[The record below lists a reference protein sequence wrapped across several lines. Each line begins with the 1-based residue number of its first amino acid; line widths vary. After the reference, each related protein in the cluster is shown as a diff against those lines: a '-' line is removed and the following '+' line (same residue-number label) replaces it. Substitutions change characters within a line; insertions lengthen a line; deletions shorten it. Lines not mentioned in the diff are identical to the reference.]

1 MTTIDKVLT
10 QTCQHLKSLNGKILP
25 RDKRIL
31 TSLGNQIDQGNFL
44 TENQGKLL
52 TKLLN
57 ENIEVLSTVVED
69 IDYALTAN
77 RWSQPFRV
85 IHRVRKIYISPEH
98 PDTIII
104 EFTFDKRL
112 KAKLVSLNGKINGSL
127 SSTGPRNYCVS
138 LTEKNIAVLVNEF
151 VKDDFEID
159 QKILNFYQEITKIS
173 KIGNSSYSVF
183 QLENEKLKK
192 QLEKD
197 VGSITPENVL
207 LLQDRKFRYQ
217 YKITEKITEK
227 SLKSS
232 IANRTST
239 KVFVNTKTFSFT
251 ELLTALC
258 ELKRLPVLIIFDG
271 HDSIV
276 SKKCLD
282 LVAEAA
288 KENSINDQVGI
299 YFRFGSNADSAHF
312 NTTISELEFNKPLS
326 NITKIAGISNSKLPK
341 FMINSDWQA
350 GSVISFTNNFKN
362 NKSYVYCSNV
372 DLIVYYN
379 DKTPLNGDIN
389 DIM

>member
-31 TSLGNQIDQGNFL
+31 TSLGNQLDQGNFL

-52 TKLLN
+52 TKLLT
-57 ENIEVLSTVVED
+57 ENIQVLSTVVED

-85 IHRVRKIYISPEH
+85 IHRVRKIYISPTT

-104 EFTFDKRL
+104 EFTFDKRI
-112 KAKLVSLNGKINGSL
+112 KTKLSSLNGKLNGSL

-138 LTEKNIAVLVNEF
+138 LTEKNISLLVNEF
-151 VKDDFEID
+151 AKDDFEID
-159 QKILNFYQEITKIS
+159 QKILNFYHEISEILKIN
-173 KIGNSSYSVF
+173 NSAYSVF

-192 QLEKD
+192 QIEND
-197 VGSITPENVL
+197 VGCISSENLL

-217 YKITEKITEK
+217 YKITEKITEN

-239 KVFVNTKTFSFT
+239 KVFVNAKTFSFN
-251 ELLTALC
+251 ELVSALF
-258 ELKRLPVLIIFDG
+258 ELKRLPILIIFDG

-282 LVAEAA
+282 LVVEAA
-288 KENSINDQVGI
+288 KTNGLDDQVGI
-299 YFRFGSNADSAHF
+299 YFRFGSTADSAHF
-312 NTTISELEFNKPLS
+312 NSTISELEFNKHLS
-326 NITKIAGISNSKLPK
+326 DTTKIAGISNSKLPK
-341 FMINSDWQA
+341 FMVNSEWRA

-362 NKSYVYCSNV
+362 NKSYVYCSDV
-372 DLIVYYN
+372 DLIVYYS
-379 DKTPLNGDIN
+379 DKKPLNGDIN
-389 DIM
+389 DIV